1 MADYVLSLHTQEN
14 EVFSL
19 PLVNIVQIAI
29 WVLAIAAVILVA
41 ALFLK
46 RRLRGSKAE
55 GGSPA
60 SIPAKEMVD
69 TSSDGK
75 IRIGKLHAQ
84 GKRTSQQDSFF
95 VSSVEM
101 MPTHGLLA
109 VVGDGMGG
117 LSHGD
122 RVSQMAVSAMAE
134 KFYNMKGEP
143 MLLLLALL
151 ECANGAVNNLL
162 GSSGRGKS
170 GSTIV
175 AGLVKNN
182 KFYYTAV
189 GDSRICLYRGGS
201 LYQLNREHIFRND
214 LLLQA
219 VNAEKTFQ
227 AVLADKSG
235 AGLTSFLGMGRL
247 KYVDIPARPIDI
259 LAGDRF
265 LLMSDGVYNALSDD
279 ELKSYLDKEPEEAAL
294 GIGAAIEEKGYTS
307 QDNYTA
313 VILGC

>member
-1 MADYVLSLHTQEN
+1 MADYVLTLHTQDN
-14 EVFSL
+14 EVLSL
-19 PLVNIVQIAI
+19 PLVNIVWMA
-29 WVLAIAAVILVA
+29 VLALMMAAAVIVA
-41 ALFLK
+41 AVFLK
-46 RRLRGSKAE
+46 KRIRGRNAKEQSQ
-55 GGSPA
+55 A
-60 SIPAKEMVD
+60 SIPATEMVAP
-69 TSSDGK
+69 SSDGK
-75 IRIGKLHAQ
+75 ISIGKLHAQ
-84 GKRTSQQDSFF
+84 GKRASQQDSFF
-95 VSSVEM
+95 VSSAEM

-109 VVGDGMGG
+109 AVGDGMGG
-117 LSHGD
+117 LSNGD
-122 RVSQMAVSAMAE
+122 RVSQTAVSAMAE

-151 ECANGAVNNLL
+151 ECANRAVNNLL

-170 GSTIV
+170 GSTVV
-175 AGLVKNN
+175 AGLVKNH

-189 GDSRICLYRGGS
+189 GDSRICLYRNGS
-201 LYQLNREHIFRND
+201 LYQLNREHVFRND

-219 VNAEKTFQ
+219 VNGEKTFQ
-227 AVLADKSG
+227 AVVADKSG

-247 KYVDIPARPIDI
+247 KYVDIPAKPIDI

-279 ELKSYLDKEPEEAAL
+279 ELKSCLDQDPEEAAL
-294 GIGAAIEEKGYTS
+294 CIGTAIEEKGYTS